1 MKYLKVLLFPALL
14 PFYAIFFILMAG
26 VKAVEKTLSIF
37 SKLPDLFAILFA
49 LASGLF
55 VYYDYNHNDILG
67 LTTSET
73 NDFIIRVVI
82 GAIAFFIAAKIG
94 IMLCRGVWYLI
105 SLLIKGIGKFRL
117 IFEYPFFFIHRYF
130 KSTIFA
136 ILNKEYA
143 YSDNNVYKV
152 SDIDKSKFKIVKIK
166 NKNMIY
172 PLAFDYNVE

>member
-1 MKYLKVLLFPALL
+1 MENIIKTNNN
-14 PFYAIFFILMAG
+14 FIDTEI
-26 VKAVEKTLSIF
+26 VRI
-37 SKLPDLFAILFA
+37 
-49 LASGLF
+49 
-55 VYYDYNHNDILG
+55 
-67 LTTSET
+67 
-73 NDFIIRVVI
+73 VV
-82 GAIAFFIAAKIG
+82 
-94 IMLCRGVWYLI
+94 
-105 SLLIKGIGKFRL
+105 
-117 IFEYPFFFIHRYF
+117 PFFFIHRYF